1 MAIVNKDDL
10 IRRLAERFS
19 DDDSD
24 EVIQLT
30 EDLSDTLN
38 NYDSRVNDS
47 EDWKTKFEENDA
59 EWRKKYKERFKDTS
73 NRNENNDNQNPNED
87 DYKNVTFDDLF
98 RESEEK

>member
-38 NYDSRVNDS
+38 NYDSRLNS
-47 EDWKTKFEENDA
+47 TEDWETKFKEND
-59 EWRKKYKERFKDTS
+59 EMWRKKYKERFLETAEPNGVLDNPESKD
-73 NRNENNDNQNPNED
+73 D
-87 DYKNVTFDDLF
+87 DYNVTFDDLF
-98 RESEEK
+98 KERED